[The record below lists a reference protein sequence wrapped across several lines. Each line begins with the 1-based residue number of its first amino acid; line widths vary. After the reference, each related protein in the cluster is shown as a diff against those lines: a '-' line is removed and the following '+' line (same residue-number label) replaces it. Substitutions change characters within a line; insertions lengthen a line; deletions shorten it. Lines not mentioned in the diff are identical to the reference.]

1 MAGLKMPK
9 LGDVVMYF
17 PSNTNIEFLA
27 GSEIKPHRPFAPFE
41 PILCEFLQDISTE
54 LINNFESKR
63 YPDIMT
69 FAFWCR
75 KANINKIK
83 KLFEDGSIRLGLG
96 LVFHITPSNVPINF
110 AFSFAFGLLSGNANI
125 VRAPTRSFP
134 QVDVICEVIKTV
146 LLYEKYTEINLMTA
160 IVKYVQKDE
169 ITQSIS
175 AISNARLIWGGD
187 ETIRNIRGFSTTE
200 RCVDIAFSDRYS
212 FCVIQSEELLKLDE
226 VELQKL
232 AEKFYN
238 DSYLM
243 DQNACSSPH
252 LLVWL
257 GESQEMARDRF
268 WPAIYQVVSKK
279 YDLSLVHAVDKFTNL
294 CKNAID
300 MEHVMKVTRHG
311 NFIYRILLETLPDTL
326 DKYRGKFGI
335 FYEFDATDINKIS
348 HIVNKSFQTLTYFGV
363 NKSYLTDFVV
373 QNRLFGIDNI
383 TPIGSALDIGVIW
396 DGYDIIR
403 SLSRTISVR

>member
-1 MAGLKMPK
+1 MCI
-9 LGDVVMYF
+9 
-17 PSNTNIEFLA
+17 PSNPNLEYLA
-27 GSEIKPHRPFAPFE
+27 GKNIKSFRPFAPFDS
-41 PILCEFLQDISTE
+41 ILCDFLQDTSSE
-54 LINNFESKR
+54 LINRPESRK
-63 YPDIMT
+63 YPDIMA

-83 KLFEDGSIRLGLG
+83 KLFEDGSVRLGLG
-96 LVFHITPSNVPINF
+96 LVFHITPSNVPVNF

-125 VRAPTRSFP
+125 VRAPSKPFT
-134 QVDVICEVIKTV
+134 QVDVISEVIKR
-146 LLYEKYTEINLMTA
+146 LLFQEKYAEINSMNA
-160 IVKYVQKDE
+160 IVNYTEKDE
-169 ITQSIS
+169 ITASIS
-175 AISNARLIWGGD
+175 AISNARLIWGGN
-187 ETIRNIRGFSTTE
+187 ETIRNIRGLPTPE

-212 FCVIQSEELLKLDE
+212 FCVIESEAVLVLEEAELR
-226 VELQKL
+226 QL

-252 LLVWL
+252 LVVWL
-257 GESQEMARDRF
+257 GESSEMARERF
-268 WPAIYQVVSKK
+268 WSAVYQLVCNK
-279 YDLSLVHAVDKFTNL
+279 YDLPPVHVVDKFTSL
-294 CKNAID
+294 CQSAID
-300 MEHVMKVTRHG
+300 FEQIKCITRHE
-311 NFIYRILLETLPDTL
+311 NFIYRILMETLPETL
-326 DKYRGKFGI
+326 DTFRGKFGF
-335 FYEFDATDINKIS
+335 FYEFDAEDINQIS

>member
-1 MAGLKMPK
+1 MCI
-9 LGDVVMYF
+9 
-17 PSNTNIEFLA
+17 PSNPNLEYLA
-27 GSEIKPHRPFAPFE
+27 GKNIKSFRPFAPFDS
-41 PILCEFLQDISTE
+41 ILCDFLQDTSSE
-54 LINNFESKR
+54 LINRPESRK
-63 YPDIMT
+63 YPDIMA

-96 LVFHITPSNVPINF
+96 LVFHITPSNVPVNF

-125 VRAPTRSFP
+125 VRAPSKPFT
-134 QVDVICEVIKTV
+134 QVDVISEVIKT
-146 LLYEKYTEINLMTA
+146 LLFQEKYAEINSMNA
-160 IVKYVQKDE
+160 IVNYTEKDE
-169 ITQSIS
+169 ITASIS
-175 AISNARLIWGGD
+175 AISNARLIWGGN
-187 ETIRNIRGFSTTE
+187 ETIRNIRGLPTPE

-212 FCVIQSEELLKLDE
+212 FCVIESEAVLALEE
-226 VELQKL
+226 VELRQL

-252 LLVWL
+252 LVVWL
-257 GESQEMARDRF
+257 GESSEMARERF
-268 WPAIYQVVSKK
+268 WSAVYQLVCKK
-279 YDLSLVHAVDKFTNL
+279 YDLPPVHVVDKFTSL
-294 CKNAID
+294 CQSAID
-300 MEHVMKVTRHG
+300 FEQIKCITRHE
-311 NFIYRILLETLPDTL
+311 NFIYRILMETLPETL
-326 DKYRGKFGI
+326 DTFRGKFGY
-335 FYEFDATDINKIS
+335 FYEFDAEDINQIS

-363 NKSYLTDFVV
+363 NKSYLTDFVL

>member
-9 LGDVVMYF
+9 LGAAVMYS
-17 PSNTNIEFLA
+17 PSNTNLEFLA
-27 GSEIKPHRPFAPFE
+27 GSEIKSYRPFAPFE

-54 LINNFESKR
+54 LINSVESKK

-96 LVFHITPSNVPINF
+96 LVFHISPSNVPVNF
-110 AFSFAFGLLSGNANI
+110 AFSFTFGLLSGNANI
-125 VRAPTRSFP
+125 VRAPSKSFP
-134 QVDVICEVIKTV
+134 QVNVISEVIKT
-146 LLYEKYTEINLMTA
+146 LFLQEKYAVIKSMTA
-160 IVKYVQKDE
+160 IVKYTINDQ

-212 FCVIQSEELLKLDE
+212 FCVIQSEELLILDE

-268 WPAIYQVVSKK
+268 WSAIYQVVSKK
-279 YDLSLVHAVDKFTNL
+279 YDLPLVHAVDKFTRL

-300 MEHVMKVTRHG
+300 MEHVMKVTRHC

-326 DKYRGKFGI
+326 EKCRGEFGF

-348 HIVNKSFQTLTYFGV
+348 HIVKKSFQTLTYFGV
-363 NKSYLTDFVV
+363 NKSYLTDFVL

-383 TPIGSALDIGVIW
+383 TPVGSALDIGVIW

-403 SLSRTISVR
+403 SLSRTISAR